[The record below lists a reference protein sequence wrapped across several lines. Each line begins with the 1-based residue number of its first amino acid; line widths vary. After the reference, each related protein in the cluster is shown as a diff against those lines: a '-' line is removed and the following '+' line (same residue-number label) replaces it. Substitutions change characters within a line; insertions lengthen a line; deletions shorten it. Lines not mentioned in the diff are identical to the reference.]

1 MAGAHF
7 SIGTNALMNGNL
19 PFIVNNTN
27 HSLNV
32 LQVRLTE
39 NLWGILAQEIYEGA
53 WKATSQQ
60 ELISRMQ
67 SQLKNFDL
75 IFLQSFM
82 GGVYKAT
89 YKK

>member
-1 MAGAHF
+1 M
-7 SIGTNALMNGNL
+7 
-19 PFIVNNTN
+19 
-27 HSLNV
+27 
-32 LQVRLTE
+32 
-39 NLWGILAQEIYEGA
+39 GILAQEIYEGA

-67 SQLKNFDL
+67 SQLKNFDS

-82 GGVYKAT
+82 GEVYKAT